1 MDAAAAGRRGSP
13 VSYTHLDVYKR
24 QEQTSG
30 ALPRGHADATIHQR
44 GGAVR
49 MEGRR
54 EQAESKRPALVE
66 YGRIVGGE
74 ITPDDES
81 LERSVDEMIGFLA
94 DIDTLDLDG
103 VAPASIYDPTW
114 PKVNEVLS

>member
-1 MDAAAAGRRGSP
+1 M
-13 VSYTHLDVYKR
+13 
-24 QEQTSG
+24 EQTSG
-30 ALPRGHADATIHQR
+30 ALPRGHADATIHER

-49 MEGRR
+49 MEGRM

-66 YGRIVGGE
+66 YARIFGVE
-74 ITPDDES
+74 ITPEDES

-94 DIDTLDLDG
+94 DIDTLDLNG